1 MVSLHLVWRPSE
13 QQVLRPMPAPQLV
26 MLRAL
31 ELQSRPI
38 SQALV
43 LVLAL
48 ASAALRRAPW
58 LRMVLLLQL
67 LTR

>member
-13 QQVLRPMPAPQLV
+13 QQVLRPMPALQLV

-31 ELQSRPI
+31 ELQSRPV

-43 LVLAL
+43 LVL
-48 ASAALRRAPW
+48 
-58 LRMVLLLQL
+58 QL